1 MCPEKE
7 VYIIA
12 QHAVIPSDN
21 IKAELVILS
30 AGRTLPWLAH
40 SDVAIKLFA

>member
-21 IKAELVILS
+21 NKTELVILS
-30 AGRTLPWLAH
+30 ARSTLPWLAH
-40 SDVAIKLFA
+40 SDMAIKLFA